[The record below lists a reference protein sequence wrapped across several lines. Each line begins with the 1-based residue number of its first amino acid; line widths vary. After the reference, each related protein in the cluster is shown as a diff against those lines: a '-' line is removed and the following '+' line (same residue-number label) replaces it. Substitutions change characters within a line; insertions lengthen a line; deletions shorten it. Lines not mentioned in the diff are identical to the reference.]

1 VWHRAGKARVNPN
14 LNEGCGLE
22 PKIKNLRKYSRADA
36 LNPEHMVQYGTAYF
50 EGAQELFNISDPQ
63 LFFPAGYLG
72 HLAIELYL
80 KAWQLHYFDEFDAI
94 NSLNQL
100 WARLEKAGVL
110 GPRTERDNIL
120 IHTFDEFEQFGY
132 PHIDR
137 ASQDSTE
144 LASDLSELR
153 DTLMRWMPYELRFFQ
168 WPADGKIRI
177 GGQVLMMIGPDG
189 QHHPLYH
196 REYDGPKD

>member
-1 VWHRAGKARVNPN
+1 
-14 LNEGCGLE
+14 LE
-22 PKIKNLRKYSRADA
+22 PKIKNRRKYTRADA

-50 EGAQELFNISDPQ
+50 EGAQELFTVSDPQ
-63 LFFPAGYLG
+63 LFFAAGYLG
-72 HLAIELYL
+72 HLSIELYL
-80 KAWQLHYFDEFDAI
+80 KAWQLHHFDEFDAI
-94 NSLNQL
+94 DSLDQL
-100 WARLEKAGVL
+100 WTRLEKAGVL
-110 GPRTERDNIL
+110 GPRNERDDIL
-120 IHTFDEFEQFGY
+120 IRTFDEFEPFGY

-153 DTLMRWMPYELRFFQ
+153 DTLIRWMPYELRLSQ
-168 WPADGKIRI
+168 WPADSKIRI
-177 GGQVLMMIGPDG
+177 GGQVLKVIGPDG